1 MIRKAVA
8 GDAAALADLAAVTF
22 PLACPPGSSPQDIKL
37 HLKRT
42 LSADK
47 FAEYLADSKIAIL
60 VLEQDG
66 RLDGYTLLV
75 DRQSTDPDVLRALG
89 AHRPL
94 GQDAKRSVELSKC
107 YVHPDHHGRGAAF
120 TLMRA
125 SLDWAAD
132 QGAASVWLGVNSQNA
147 KAIRFYEKSGFA
159 KVGMKSFA
167 LGASVESDFILEY
180 ALPAQ
185 G

>member
-8 GDAAALADLAAVTF
+8 GDAAALADLAAATF
-22 PLACPPGSSPQDIKL
+22 PLACPPGSSPEDIRL

-60 VLEQDG
+60 VVEQDG

-89 AHRPL
+89 T
-94 GQDAKRSVELSKC
+94 KRSVELSKC
-107 YVHPDHHGRGAAF
+107 YVHPDHHGRGAAS

-132 QGAASVWLGVNSQNA
+132 QDAASVWLGVNSENA
-147 KAIRFYEKSGFA
+147 KAIRFYEKSGFT
-159 KVGMKSFA
+159 KVGTKSFT
-167 LGASVESDFILEY
+167 LGDSVESDFILECP
-180 ALPAQ
+180 LP
-185 G
+185 GKG

>member
-8 GDAAALADLAAVTF
+8 GEAAALADLAAATF
-22 PLACPPGSSPQDIKL
+22 PLACPPGSSPEDIRL

-60 VLEQDG
+60 VIEQGG

-89 AHRPL
+89 TQP
-94 GQDAKRSVELSKC
+94 SVELSKC
-107 YVHPDHHGRGAAF
+107 YVQPGPPRTGRSLHAHAGLFGLGRGPGGGKRLAGRQQPERQGHPLLREIRLYQGGDEVIHF
-120 TLMRA
+120 GRLGGERLHPGVPPSGEGLMT
-125 SLDWAAD
+125 
-132 QGAASVWLGVNSQNA
+132 
-147 KAIRFYEKSGFA
+147 
-159 KVGMKSFA
+159 
-167 LGASVESDFILEY
+167 
-180 ALPAQ
+180 ALP
-185 G
+185 

>member
-8 GDAAALADLAAVTF
+8 GDAAALADLAAATF
-22 PLACPPGSSPQDIKL
+22 PLACPPGSSTEDIRL

-42 LSADK
+42 LSEDK
-47 FAEYLADSKIAIL
+47 FAEYLADSKIAVL
-60 VLEQDG
+60 VLEQGGG

-89 AHRPL
+89 GR
-94 GQDAKRSVELSKC
+94 RSVELSKC
-107 YVHPDHHGRGAAF
+107 YVHPDHHGRGAAS

-125 SLDWAAD
+125 SLDWAAG

-147 KAIRFYEKSGFA
+147 KAIRFYEKSGFTN
-159 KVGMKSFA
+159 VGTKSFT
-167 LGASVESDFILEY
+167 LGDSVESDFILEMT
-180 ALPAQ
+180 LPAK

>member
-22 PLACPPGSSPQDIKL
+22 PLACPPGSSPEDIAL

-42 LSADK
+42 LSEEK
-47 FAEYLADSKIAIL
+47 FAEYLADSKIAVL
-60 VLEQDG
+60 VLEEGD

-75 DRQSTDPDVLRALG
+75 DRQAADADVLRALG
-89 AHRPL
+89 A
-94 GQDAKRSVELSKC
+94 KRSIELSKC
-107 YVHPDHHGRGAAF
+107 YVHPDHHGRGAAS
-120 TLMRA
+120 TLMQA

-132 QGAASVWLGVNSQNA
+132 QGADSVWLGVNSQNA
-147 KAIRFYEKSGFA
+147 KALRFYGKSGFT
-159 KVGMKSFA
+159 KVGTKSFT
-167 LGASVESDFILEY
+167 LGDSVENDFILEY
-180 ALPAQ
+180 ALTAK

>member
-8 GDAAALADLAAVTF
+8 GDAAALADLAAATF
-22 PLACPPGSSPQDIKL
+22 PLACPPGSSPEDIRL

-42 LSADK
+42 LSEER

-60 VLEQDG
+60 VLDEDG

-75 DRQSTDPDVLRALG
+75 NRQPADPDVLRALG
-89 AHRPL
+89 GR
-94 GQDAKRSVELSKC
+94 RSIELSKC
-107 YVHPDHHGRGAAF
+107 YVHPDHHGRGAAA

-125 SLDWAAD
+125 SLGWAAD
-132 QGAASVWLGVNSQNA
+132 QGAPSVWLGVNSQNA
-147 KAIRFYEKSGFA
+147 KAIRFYEKSGFTRI
-159 KVGMKSFA
+159 GTKSFT
-167 LGASVESDFILEY
+167 LGDAVENDFILEHL
-180 ALPAQ
+180 LPAQ

>member
-8 GDAAALADLAAVTF
+8 GDAAALADLAAATF
-22 PLACPPGSSPQDIKL
+22 PLACPPGSSPEDIRL

-42 LSADK
+42 LSEDN
-47 FAEYLADSKIAIL
+47 FTEYLADSKIAIL
-60 VLEQDG
+60 VIEEGG

-89 AHRPL
+89 E
-94 GQDAKRSVELSKC
+94 QRSVELSKC
-107 YVHPDHHGRGAAF
+107 YVHPEHHGLGAAS

-125 SLDWAAD
+125 SLDWAAK

-159 KVGMKSFA
+159 RVGTKSFT
-167 LGASVESDFILEY
+167 LGDSVESDFILECP
-180 ALPAQ
+180 LPRK

>member
-8 GDAAALADLAAVTF
+8 GDAAALADLAAATF
-22 PLACPPGSSPQDIKL
+22 PLACPPGSSPEDIGL

-42 LSADK
+42 LSEDK

-60 VLEQDG
+60 VLEQGG

-75 DRQSTDPDVLRALG
+75 DRRSTDPDVLGALG
-89 AHRPL
+89 AR
-94 GQDAKRSVELSKC
+94 RSVELSKC
-107 YVHPDHHGRGAAF
+107 YVHPDHHGRGAAS
-120 TLMRA
+120 TLMQA

-132 QGAASVWLGVNSQNA
+132 QGAKSVWLGVNSQNA
-147 KAIRFYEKSGFA
+147 KAIRFYEKSGFT
-159 KVGMKSFA
+159 KVGTKSFT
-167 LGASVESDFILEY
+167 LGGSVESDFILEFT
-180 ALPAQ
+180 LPVK